1 MGIRYDF
8 YISVIPLLIINGGFI
23 LGYFIFLLAG
33 KNKVLHPDLKD
44 KAGSKILLTSVK
56 NYWFTITEPCVQ
68 KFIKLGVTPNMI
80 TMLGLAISIMA
91 GVFFGLRSWGLA
103 GWTMVAGGVFDL
115 FDGRVARATNKV
127 TVSGAYLDAV
137 TDRYSDGAILGGL
150 TWAFHDHWLLFFI
163 ILSYVGFYSVSYTKA
178 RSEAFGIRCDVGTF
192 QRPER
197 IFYLGMCS
205 IFTPIV
211 SYYFNIESPI
221 LMYMIIIVLGIGT
234 LITSIYRINYSFKRL
249 QT

>member
-1 MGIRYDF
+1 MGIGSVF

-23 LGYFIFLLAG
+23 LGYFVFLLAG
-33 KNKVLHPDLKD
+33 KNKVLHADLKD
-44 KAGSKILLTSVK
+44 KSESKLLFTSLK

-68 KFIKLGVTPNMI
+68 KLIKLGITPNMI
-80 TMLGLAISIMA
+80 TMLGLVISITA
-91 GVFFGLRSWGLA
+91 GVCFGLKSWGLA

-127 TVSGAYLDAV
+127 TVAGAYLDAV

-163 ILSYVGFYSVSYTKA
+163 ILSYIGFYSVSYTKA
-178 RSEAFGIRCDVGTF
+178 RAEAFGVRCDVGTF

-197 IFYLGMCS
+197 IFSLGMCA
-205 IFTPIV
+205 IFSPIV
-211 SYYFNIESPI
+211 SYYFNIEPPI
-221 LMYMIIIVLGIGT
+221 LIYAVIIVLGIGT
-234 LITSIYRINYSFKRL
+234 LITSIYRINYTFKKL
-249 QT
+249 